1 MKDGRIKR
9 PPQDPRLQFPLIGKI
24 KCGKKS
30 EKGYPMALDYF
41 LATGKYEGY
50 FKEAY
55 PDKPSTLQVIFME
68 DRPELVCNERLEL
81 RDNAG
86 ALVAHGD
93 GLNFKVY
100 DPESEQYKDY
110 SVEDHPQML
119 DRLVAKHKTEWRSRL
134 TLRFLLPKIGGII
147 GHWEFSTSGDKS
159 TIPEIIAVFDAVTE
173 QRGFIRGI
181 IFDLN
186 ITMHKSNKPNSK
198 KRFPVVSLVP
208 NHSRENL
215 EIIKNHI
222 GIGITDKDLQRKN
235 LT

>member
-1 MKDGRIKR
+1 MTGRIKR

-41 LATGKYEGY
+41 LATGKYHSY
-50 FKEAY
+50 FQEAY
-55 PDKPSTLQVIFME
+55 GEKPSTLHVVFME
-68 DRPELVCNERLEL
+68 DRPELVCDERLEL
-81 RDNAG
+81 RDSAG

-110 SVEDHPQML
+110 SVEDYPQML

-134 TLRFLLPKIGGII
+134 ILRFLLPKIGGII
-147 GHWEFSTSGDKS
+147 GHWEFSTSGEKS
-159 TIPEIIAVFDAVTE
+159 TIPEIIAVFDAVIE
-173 QRGFIRGI
+173 QRGFIRGV

-186 ITMHKSNKPNSK
+186 ITMHKSNKPGSK

-222 GIGITDKDLQRKN
+222 GIGITDEDIQRKS

>member
-1 MKDGRIKR
+1 MSGRIKR

-41 LATGKYEGY
+41 LATGKYERY
-50 FKEAY
+50 FQEAY
-55 PDKPSTLQVIFME
+55 GEKPNTLQVVFME
-68 DRPELVCNERLEL
+68 DRPELVCDERLEL
-81 RDNAG
+81 RDSAG

-93 GLNFKVY
+93 GLDFKVF
-100 DPESEQYKDY
+100 DQKSELYKDY
-110 SVEDHPQML
+110 SIEDHPEML
-119 DRLVAKHKTEWRSRL
+119 EKLGEKHKTEWRSRL

-147 GHWEFSTSGDKS
+147 GHWEFSTGGDKS
-159 TIPEIIAVFDAVTE
+159 TIPEIIAVFDAVIE
-173 QRGFIRGI
+173 QRGFIRGV

-215 EIIKNHI
+215 EIITNHI